1 LNLKHTV
8 ALVLAA
14 LVICGCRNEEPQAD
28 HNRNS
33 RLLEPPPQPLTIEG
47 MMQDE
52 LPSIPQLKPWTD
64 TAVKDLAEKLSASPE
79 DIEVL
84 EARYVT
90 WPDSSLGCPQPD
102 MGYLQA
108 LTSGLLIVLR
118 HRGASYHYHGRSEG
132 PPFYC
137 ERPRKPVAGEASEAT
152 R

>member
-1 LNLKHTV
+1 
-8 ALVLAA
+8 
-14 LVICGCRNEEPQAD
+14 
-28 HNRNS
+28 
-33 RLLEPPPQPLTIEG
+33 
-47 MMQDE
+47 MQDE

-90 WPDSSLGCPQPD
+90 WPDSSLGCLQPD